1 MFYGTIINAAVA
13 FVLTGPPAFDWSPGY
28 VAGVAYLGIVASAVA
43 FSLYYALIREIGAG
57 KAAYTSVVIPLVAMS
72 LSTAFEGYRWSLLAV
87 AGAVLA
93 LIGLVV
99 ALRSRA

>member
-1 MFYGTIINAAVA
+1 
-13 FVLTGPPAFDWSPGY
+13 
-28 VAGVAYLGIVASAVA
+28 VA

-72 LSTAFEGYRWSLLAV
+72 LSTAFEGYRWSALAV